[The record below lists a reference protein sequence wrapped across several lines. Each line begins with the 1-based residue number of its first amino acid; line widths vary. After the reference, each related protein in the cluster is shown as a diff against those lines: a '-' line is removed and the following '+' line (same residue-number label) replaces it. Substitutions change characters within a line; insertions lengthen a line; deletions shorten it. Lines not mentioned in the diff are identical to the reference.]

1 MNYQQLLQEIR
12 RERRNLSILE
22 QRYRLLSRNTN
33 QLINSALSTTSY
45 SSSESGT
52 FMRITIRAGIEDL
65 KLQQEIDKIRNNIT
79 RLSALLHT
87 VENNSNNNG
96 GNNNNSNNNN
106 NNNSN
111 NNNNNNNNDS
121 NNNTNNTARNVIITL
136 FLILFGIIVICF
148 FVLLPLSLVGYTF

>member
-1 MNYQQLLQEIR
+1 MNYQQLLQEIG

-52 FMRITIRAGIEDL
+52 FMRITMRAGIEDL
-65 KLQQEIDKIRNNIT
+65 KLQQEIAKIRNNIT
-79 RLSALLHT
+79 RLSALLHI

-96 GNNNNSNNNN
+96 DNGGNN

-111 NNNNNNNNDS
+111 NNNNDG
-121 NNNTNNTARNVIITL
+121 NNNTNGNNNTARNVIITL
-136 FLILFGIIVICF
+136 FLILFGIIVIYF

>member
-1 MNYQQLLQEIR
+1 MNYQQLLQEIG

-52 FMRITIRAGIEDL
+52 FMRITMRAGIEDL
-65 KLQQEIDKIRNNIT
+65 KLQQEIAKIRNNIT
-79 RLSALLHT
+79 RLSALLHI

-96 GNNNNSNNNN
+96 DNGGNNN

-111 NNNNNNNNDS
+111 NNNTNGN
-121 NNNTNNTARNVIITL
+121 NNTARNVIITL
-136 FLILFGIIVICF
+136 FLILFGIIVIYF

>member
-1 MNYQQLLQEIR
+1 MNYQQLLQEIG

-52 FMRITIRAGIEDL
+52 FMRITMRAGIEDL
-65 KLQQEIDKIRNNIT
+65 KLQQEIAKIRNNIT
-79 RLSALLHT
+79 RLSALLHI

-96 GNNNNSNNNN
+96 DNGGNNN
-106 NNNSN
+106 NNNS
-111 NNNNNNNNDS
+111 
-121 NNNTNNTARNVIITL
+121 NNTARNVIITL
-136 FLILFGIIVICF
+136 FLILFGIIVIYF

>member
-1 MNYQQLLQEIR
+1 MNYQQLLQEIG

-52 FMRITIRAGIEDL
+52 FMRITMRAGIEDL
-65 KLQQEIDKIRNNIT
+65 KLQQEIAKIRNNIT
-79 RLSALLHT
+79 RLSALLHI

-96 GNNNNSNNNN
+96 DNGGNNNN
-106 NNNSN
+106 
-111 NNNNNNNNDS
+111 
-121 NNNTNNTARNVIITL
+121 NTNGNNNTARNVIITL
-136 FLILFGIIVICF
+136 FLILFGIIVIYF

>member
-1 MNYQQLLQEIR
+1 MNYQQLLQEIG

-52 FMRITIRAGIEDL
+52 FMRITMRAGIEDL
-65 KLQQEIDKIRNNIT
+65 KLQQEIAKIRNNIT
-79 RLSALLHT
+79 RLSALLHI

-96 GNNNNSNNNN
+96 DNDGNNNTNGN
-106 NNNSN
+106 
-111 NNNNNNNNDS
+111 
-121 NNNTNNTARNVIITL
+121 NNTARNVIITL
-136 FLILFGIIVICF
+136 FLILFGIIVIYF

>member
-1 MNYQQLLQEIR
+1 MNYQQLLQEIG

-52 FMRITIRAGIEDL
+52 FMRITMRAGIEDL
-65 KLQQEIDKIRNNIT
+65 KLQQEIAKIRNNIT
-79 RLSALLHT
+79 RLSALLHI

-96 GNNNNSNNNN
+96 DNGGNNN

-111 NNNNNNNNDS
+111 NNNNDG
-121 NNNTNNTARNVIITL
+121 NNNTNGNNNTARNVIITL
-136 FLILFGIIVICF
+136 FLILFGIIVIYF